1 MIIEKYAWRFYGQ
14 MIIAFGYYIIIL
26 QNEYLINDY

>member
-1 MIIEKYAWRFYGQ
+1 MIIEKYAWRFYEQ
-14 MIIAFGYYIIIL
+14 IIIAFGYIIIL